1 MATSVTLPAL
11 GESVTEGTVTR
22 WLKQPGD
29 QVAVDEPLLEVST
42 DKVDTE
48 IPSPVAGTLL
58 EIKAAEDETVE
69 VGAELCTVGDEG
81 EAGGSGESGAS
92 GDTVEAGAQSGS
104 EAQVDPDAGAEKG
117 DSDSSGDSGP
127 ADTERKTE
135 PEGDVPAAATD
146 AAPPAQETATSS
158 SETRPEAQASEAG
171 TSAGSSGTSVTLP
184 ALGESVTEGTVT
196 RWLKQVGDDVA
207 VDEPL
212 LEVSTDKVDTEI
224 PSPVAGT
231 LLEIK
236 VAEDET
242 VEVGAELATI
252 GSGDAAP
259 ASASGGAQDGRPA
272 EEKESEQDAESEGDG
287 APQAASQTAP
297 PRATPDAAES
307 DGQPEPKTDPQPQQQ
322 AQQAPAGSQQA
333 AAEQS
338 SQQAEPVPSEEPNP
352 GQQRTSAAPP
362 SGDAGGSD
370 GGPYV
375 TPLVRK
381 MATEHGVDLAD
392 IKGSGVGGRIRK
404 QDVLDAAK
412 AKQEAAAAP
421 AASSPSAPAQSA
433 QPAAASGGAPAPS
446 APSPLR
452 GQTVPMT
459 RLRKVIAKRMVESL
473 QVSAQLTTVVE
484 VDVTNIARL
493 RDQVKADFVAR
504 EGVKLSFLPFFAKAA
519 IDALKAHPSLNAS
532 IDTEK
537 GEVTYFDHENL
548 SVAVDTEKGLL
559 TPVIKDAGDLSIA
572 GLARKIADIADRTRN
587 NKIGPDELAGGTFTL
602 TNTGS
607 RGALFDTP
615 IINQPQVAIL
625 GTGSVV
631 KRAVV
636 IDDPNL
642 GETIAVRRMVYLAL
656 TYDHRI
662 VDGADAARFLS
673 DVKQRLE
680 SGQFDV

>member
-48 IPSPVAGTLL
+48 IPSPVAGVLL
-58 EIKAAEDETVE
+58 EIKADEDETIE
-69 VGAELCTVGDEG
+69 VGAELCTIGDEG
-81 EAGGSGESGAS
+81 ES
-92 GDTVEAGAQSGS
+92 SGS
-104 EAQVDPDAGAEKG
+104 SDEGGQDEAP
-117 DSDSSGDSGP
+117 SDEQQDEQSAQEAP
-127 ADTERKTE
+127 AAE
-135 PEGDVPAAATD
+135 PEGDEDADRKTETETEPPPAQTDD
-146 AAPPAQETATSS
+146 AAPAQETAPNSANTA
-158 SETRPEAQASEAG
+158 PEQQASEAG
-171 TSAGSSGTSVTLP
+171 TSGGGSGTPVTLP

-224 PSPVAGT
+224 PSPVAGK

-236 VAEDET
+236 VQEDET

-259 ASASGGAQDGRPA
+259 SGGG
-272 EEKESEQDAESEGDG
+272 E
-287 APQAASQTAP
+287 QTAP
-297 PRATPDAAES
+297 PTEEK
-307 DGQPEPKTDPQPQQQ
+307 QPEPEPQKASEPEPEPQEESEPEPEKQVE
-322 AQQAPAGSQQA
+322 P
-333 AAEQS
+333 EPEK
-338 SQQAEPVPSEEPNP
+338 QAEPAAEEAPQPTKQAEPSKQAGPSHQASS
-352 GQQRTSAAPP
+352 GASA
-362 SGDAGGSD
+362 DAE
-370 GGPYV
+370 GPYV

-381 MATEHGVDLAD
+381 MAADQGVDLSTLT
-392 IKGSGVGGRIRK
+392 GSGVGGRIRK
-404 QDVLDAAK
+404 QDVLDAAAK
-412 AKQEAAAAP
+412 AKEPVAEPAAAP
-421 AASSPSAPAQSA
+421 S
-433 QPAAASGGAPAPS
+433 QPAAAAASSKAPAS
-446 APSPLR
+446 GTPSPLR

-484 VDVTNIARL
+484 VDVTNVARL
-493 RDQVKADFVAR
+493 RDAVKADFAER

-519 IDALKAHPSLNAS
+519 VDCLKEYPSLNAAV
-532 IDTEK
+532 DTEK

-572 GLARKIADIADRTRN
+572 GLARKIADVADRTRN

-625 GTGSVV
+625 GTGAVV

-662 VDGADAARFLS
+662 VDGADAARFLTA
-673 DVKQRLE
+673 VKQRLE
-680 SGQFDV
+680 AGSFEV